1 MDRITSR
8 ENPLIKQYRK
18 LTGSRRLRESAGCF
32 VMEGARLCLDAA
44 QSGVRL
50 QTLLLSEDG
59 LRYPESALLLGYARQ
74 CFAIPNEL
82 ARFISDT
89 EHPQGI
95 FAVGEIP
102 QPQPFA
108 PQEGK
113 YILLDDLQ
121 DPGNLG
127 TVLRT
132 AEALGVDAV
141 ILSDHCPDLYS
152 PKVIRSTM
160 GSVFRQRTVRVSS
173 LAESV
178 AGWKRAGM
186 RCFAATLSPTA
197 RPLQR
202 LPQSA
207 FCGIVIGNEGNGVS
221 PAVIAA
227 CGEEVYIPM
236 QGAAESLNAA
246 VAAALCM
253 WELSGRGSL
262 PE

>member
-1 MDRITSR
+1 M
-8 ENPLIKQYRK
+8 
-18 LTGSRRLRESAGCF
+18 
-32 VMEGARLCLDAA
+32 
-44 QSGVRL
+44 
-50 QTLLLSEDG
+50 
-59 LRYPESALLLGYARQ
+59 
-74 CFAIPNEL
+74 
-82 ARFISDT
+82 
-89 EHPQGI
+89 
-95 FAVGEIP
+95 
-102 QPQPFA
+102 
-108 PQEGK
+108 
-113 YILLDDLQ
+113 Q

-132 AEALGVDAV
+132 AEALGIDAV
-141 ILSDHCPDLYS
+141 ILSEHCPDLYS